1 MLRPRLRAPAT
12 PEDIWG
18 PSGGSIPAPVP
29 RTAFGGTVPVGG
41 QHPCGTL
48 RRPYGPPSAGQFHP
62 LRGTLFPRLR
72 SGTRRTCVC
81 AAVVHRLPVGQG
93 QTWWRSHQGTH
104 TVQRS
109 AEEPRERGCWNECFA
124 LVCVSFSGEPG
135 WPAISN
141 GNRVRARRPLTFKY
155 FWIW

>member
-62 LRGTLFPRLR
+62 LRVTLFPRLR

-93 QTWWRSHQGTH
+93 QPCEASFAKEPTRFSEAQRNRESEGAGMNASPWFAFLFRVNLGDRQSATGT
-104 TVQRS
+104 
-109 AEEPRERGCWNECFA
+109 E
-124 LVCVSFSGEPG
+124 SGH
-135 WPAISN
+135 AD
-141 GNRVRARRPLTFKY
+141 R
-155 FWIW
+155 